1 MWLNVFLFLKKNQQI
16 LSSTTK
22 KSHPLG
28 ISINPILK
36 IFFVCA
42 EFEHCFK
49 TKNIKKLMKN
59 CYKILI
65 KHFPVS
71 NNNDYI
77 NKKPSY
83 MSYVLYSLRKPF
95 FTEKGTEFLA
105 EISALN
111 MIVLPGPKNEIRPPF

>member
-1 MWLNVFLFLKKNQQI
+1 
-16 LSSTTK
+16 
-22 KSHPLG
+22 
-28 ISINPILK
+28 
-36 IFFVCA
+36 
-42 EFEHCFK
+42 
-49 TKNIKKLMKN
+49 MKN
-59 CYKILI
+59 CYKILT

-111 MIVLPGPKNEIRPPF
+111 IIVLPGPKNEIRTPF